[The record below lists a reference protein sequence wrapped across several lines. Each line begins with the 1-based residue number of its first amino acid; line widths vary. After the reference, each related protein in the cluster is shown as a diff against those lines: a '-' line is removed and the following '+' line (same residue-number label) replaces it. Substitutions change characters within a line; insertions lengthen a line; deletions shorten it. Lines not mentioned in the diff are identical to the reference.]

1 MCCNLLGVGFLK
13 SFNCFVVLF
22 ELFDL
27 LFKFLAPVVET
38 LLQIHHLKLHL
49 FKLLLMRLL
58 HLLFLLLDLR
68 FVGFES
74 ILGFVLFSQVSSFNL
89 AYFFLPVVPF
99 LSSLQRVF
107 LFCNHSIGS
116 D

>member
-1 MCCNLLGVGFLK
+1 
-13 SFNCFVVLF
+13 
-22 ELFDL
+22 
-27 LFKFLAPVVET
+27 
-38 LLQIHHLKLHL
+38 
-49 FKLLLMRLL
+49 
-58 HLLFLLLDLR
+58 
-68 FVGFES
+68 
-74 ILGFVLFSQVSSFNL
+74 VSSFNL